1 MYDVIIIGAGPA
13 GLTAALYAS
22 RAELSVLI
30 LDKDAPGGKLLKTA
44 EVENYPGTKSITG
57 PDMAMQWFEHATAFG
72 ATFDYGN
79 VLDIVDLGKTKK
91 VITDVAEYDTYA
103 VIIATGTKERL
114 IGVPGEDSL
123 YGRGVSYCAVCDGAF
138 FKGKNMAV
146 IGGGNSA
153 LEEALFLSKLAN
165 KVYLVHRRTGFRA
178 EPGIVKHVQATPNIE
193 MKLEYLP
200 VSINGQ
206 EKVESLTI
214 KNVHTN
220 QEEVLDVAAVF
231 PFIGADPESRF
242 ATRLGI
248 TNDQGYIVVNEK
260 METKIPGIYGAG
272 DVNNKIL
279 RQIVTAGNDG
289 SIAAIEISHYVDRMK
304 AED

>member
-1 MYDVIIIGAGPA
+1 MYDVIIVGAGPA
-13 GLTAALYAS
+13 GLSAALYAS

-44 EVENYPGTKSITG
+44 EVENYPGTKSMSG

-79 VLDIVDLGKTKK
+79 VQEIIDSGKTKK
-91 VITDVAEYDTYA
+91 VITDVAEYETYA

-114 IGVPGEDSL
+114 IGVPGEDAL

-153 LEEALFLSKLAN
+153 LEEALFLSKLGA
-165 KVYLVHRRTGFRA
+165 KIYLIHRRTGFRA
-178 EPGIVKHVQATPNIE
+178 ESGIVKHVQHTANIE
-193 MKLEYLP
+193 MKLEYIP
-200 VSINGQ
+200 VSINGTQ
-206 EKVESLTI
+206 KVESITI
-214 KNVHTN
+214 EHVHTKE
-220 QEEVLDVAAVF
+220 QLTLEVAAVF

-248 TNDQGYIVVNEK
+248 VNEQGYLLVNEK
-260 METKIPGIYGAG
+260 METKVPGIYGAG
-272 DVNNKIL
+272 DVNNKVL

-289 SIAAIEISHYVDRMK
+289 SIAAIEVSHYVDK
-304 AED
+304 VKGE

>member
-79 VLDIVDLGKTKK
+79 VQDIIDLGKTKK
-91 VITDVAEYDTYA
+91 VITDVAEYETYA

-153 LEEALFLSKLAN
+153 LEEALFLAKLAK

-178 EPGIVKHVQATPNIE
+178 EPGIVKNVQNSANIE
-193 MKLEYLP
+193 MRLEYLP
-200 VSINGQ
+200 VSINGT

-214 KNVHTN
+214 KNVHT
-220 QEEVLDVAAVF
+220 QAEEVLDVAAVF

-248 TNDQGYIVVNEK
+248 TNEQGYLVVNEK

-272 DVNNKIL
+272 DVNNKVL

-289 SIAAIEISHYVDRMK
+289 SIAAIEISHYVDKMK
-304 AED
+304 AEH

>member
-44 EVENYPGTKSITG
+44 EVENYPGTKAITG
-57 PDMAMQWFEHATAFG
+57 PDMAMQWFEHATSFG

-79 VLDIVDLGKTKK
+79 VQDVIDLGKTKK
-91 VITDVAEYDTYA
+91 VITDVGEYETYA

-114 IGVPGEDSL
+114 IGVPGEDEL
-123 YGRGVSYCAVCDGAF
+123 YGKGVSYCAVCDGAF

-153 LEEALFLSKLAN
+153 LEEALFLAKLG
-165 KVYLVHRRTGFRA
+165 KKIYLVHRRTGFRA
-178 EPGIVKHVQATPNIE
+178 EPGIIKQVQNTANIE
-193 MKLEYLP
+193 MRLEYIP
-200 VSINGQ
+200 TAINGSD
-206 EKVESLTI
+206 KVESLAI
-214 KNVHTN
+214 ENVVTH
-220 QEEVLDVAAVF
+220 EKEVLDVAAVF

-242 ATRLGI
+242 ASRLGI
-248 TNDQGYIVVNEK
+248 TNEQGYIVTNEK

-272 DVNNKIL
+272 DVNNKVL

-289 SIAAIEISHYVDRMK
+289 SIAAIEASHYIDHIK
-304 AED
+304 GQ

>member
-1 MYDVIIIGAGPA
+1 MYDVVIIGAGPA

-44 EVENYPGTKSITG
+44 EVENYPGTKVITG
-57 PDMAMQWFEHATAFG
+57 PDMAVQWFEHATSFG
-72 ATFDYGN
+72 ATFDYGH
-79 VLDIVDLGKTKK
+79 VHDVIDLGKTKK
-91 VITDVAEYDTYA
+91 VITDVAEYETYV

-114 IGVPGEDSL
+114 IGVPGEDEL

-153 LEEALFLSKLAN
+153 LEEALFLAKLAK

-178 EPGIVKHVQATPNIE
+178 EPGIIKNVQNTPNIE
-193 MKLEYLP
+193 MRLEFVP
-200 VSINGQ
+200 TAINGKD
-206 EKVESLTI
+206 KVESLTI
-214 KNVHTN
+214 ENVNTKA
-220 QEEVLDVAAVF
+220 QEVLDVAAVF

-248 TNDQGYIVVNEK
+248 TNEQGYIVTNEK
-260 METKIPGIYGAG
+260 METKVPGIYGAG
-272 DVNNKIL
+272 DVNNKVL

-289 SIAAIEISHYVDRMK
+289 SIAAIEASHYIDHIRGQ
-304 AED
+304 